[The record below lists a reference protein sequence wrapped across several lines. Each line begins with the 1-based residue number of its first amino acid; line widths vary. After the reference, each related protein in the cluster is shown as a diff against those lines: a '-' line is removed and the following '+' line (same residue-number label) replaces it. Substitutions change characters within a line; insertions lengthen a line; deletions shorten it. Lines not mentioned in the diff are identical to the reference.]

1 MQDALELKPRKELE
15 TYLKALREQEVRN
28 LRKAF
33 AAEGGLLKFVRY
45 FWDVL
50 EPKADLVDGE
60 PLEAICEHL
69 EAVTRGKIQYLMINV
84 PPGFMKS
91 LMTNVFWPAW
101 EWAIGYSNY
110 RYVTFSYAKSL
121 TIRDNG
127 KFRDLMIS
135 HKYQEIYGRDFRLKK
150 IGEEKVSNSKT
161 GWKLASSVGGV
172 GTGERG
178 DRVIVDDP
186 HNVKES
192 ESDVVRQE
200 TVRWFR
206 ESLSS
211 RVNDVKKS
219 AFVVIMQRVH
229 EADVAGTIIKDF
241 PEYTVLK
248 IQMEFEPKE
257 ATKVTSIGW
266 KDWRKK
272 DGELAWPARF
282 DESEVKKLRRKLGT
296 YAYTGQYQQEPEV
309 RGGGIIKRAY
319 WQTWPEKRF
328 PVFEYLLGSL
338 DTAYTEKHENDPSAL
353 TIWGVFRD
361 KHNNSRV
368 MLCYAWEGWE
378 QLHELVSSVNYMCL
392 PQWKPDPKTVD
403 PELMAKLKLLPR
415 LPVRKLI
422 IESKATGISV
432 GQELLRL
439 FGGYGS
445 YSIELIDP
453 KKLGGGDK
461 VARVHSVEHLFES
474 GMVYAP
480 TAARFAEKV
489 IDQMAKFPRA
499 EHDDLTDTAS
509 QALRYLRDTGLI
521 ARSEEH
527 ARDFAEAAAFKPQ
540 LPPLYG

>member
-1 MQDALELKPRKELE
+1 MQEALVTNRKELE
-15 TYLKALREQEVRN
+15 SYLKAERELEVRL
-28 LRKAF
+28 LRASFKSK
-33 AAEGGLLKFVRY
+33 GGLLKFVRY

-50 EPKADLVDGE
+50 EPKAELVEGE
-60 PLEAICEHL
+60 ALTAICEHL
-69 EAVTRGKIQYLMINV
+69 EAVTDGRIQYLLINV

-91 LMTNVFWPAW
+91 LLVNVFWPAW
-101 EWAIGYSNY
+101 EWAIGHHSY
-110 RYVTFSYAKSL
+110 RYVTFAYAASL
-121 TIRDNG
+121 TVRDNG
-127 KFRDLMIS
+127 KFRDLLIS
-135 HKYQEIYGRDFRLKK
+135 QKYQEIYGRDFRLKK

-206 ESLSS
+206 ESLSN
-211 RVNDVKKS
+211 RVNDAKKS

-229 EADVAGTIIKDF
+229 EADVSGTIIKDF
-241 PEYTVLK
+241 PEYVHLK
-248 IQMEFEPKE
+248 IQMEFDPKK
-257 ATKVTSIGW
+257 AKATSIGW
-266 KDWRKK
+266 KDWRKV
-272 DGELAWPARF
+272 DGELAWPERF
-282 DESEVKKLRRKLGT
+282 DAKIVAGFKRKLGA

-319 WQTWPEKRF
+319 WKSWPEKRF
-328 PVFEYLLGSL
+328 PVFEYLLASL

-361 KHNNSRV
+361 QNKNTRV
-368 MLCYAWEGWE
+368 MMCYAWEGWE
-378 QLHELVSSVNYMCL
+378 QLHELVASVNYMCN
-392 PQWKPDPKTVD
+392 PKWKPDPKTHA
-403 PELMAKLKLLPR
+403 PELLLKLGKLPR
-415 LPVRKLI
+415 LPVHKLI
-422 IESKATGISV
+422 IESKASGIST

-439 FGGYGS
+439 FGGLGA

-461 VARVHSVEHLFES
+461 VARMHSVEHIFES
-474 GMVYAP
+474 GMIYAP
-480 TAARFAEKV
+480 TAARFAEKL

-499 EHDDLTDTAS
+499 EHDDLSDTAS

-527 ARDFAEAAAFKPQ
+527 ARDYAEAAAFKPK
-540 LPPLYG
+540 LVPIYG